1 MQANQM
7 QLAASLHMDTTNY
20 RYMAAGTGKAPL
32 IADEFIQEI
41 STSSSPQNSKK
52 RAKDKSTLVIVT
64 RGR

>member
-1 MQANQM
+1 M

-52 RAKDKSTLVIVT
+52 KKGTKDKSTLVVVT